1 MGDKLFNW
9 HCELFEKDISKYT
22 YIELAE
28 WILKCR
34 HVVSKSAFNEIG
46 DYLNSVYAFCHEW
59 EEHYQQNEKIYKSNK
74 FKKAILF
81 IGRKDKY
88 KFVVDYGKGKE
99 DVTDIVYSNM
109 QSSIFKKKVDEI
121 AFETLNDDIF
131 ECDEVFKSCFKD
143 KKSFKNKLN
152 DLICDFYFYKYNS
165 RIRVFTDDKWF
176 KAATYKDFL
185 NECEKNGNYT
195 IKLENKESYGSYL
208 KVLDSYGISKTIYL
222 DYMSVDKAEKAF
234 DKKIFINLAFALSL
248 PLRYAEDLLYY
259 NGFSI
264 IDSVKVLDIICEKA
278 FRIGFGRDYV
288 IALIDK
294 YNADM
299 RKNFPNFVEV
309 QNITKS
315 KR

>member
-1 MGDKLFNW
+1 
-9 HCELFEKDISKYT
+9 
-22 YIELAE
+22 
-28 WILKCR
+28 
-34 HVVSKSAFNEIG
+34 
-46 DYLNSVYAFCHEW
+46 
-59 EEHYQQNEKIYKSNK
+59 
-74 FKKAILF
+74 
-81 IGRKDKY
+81 
-88 KFVVDYGKGKE
+88 
-99 DVTDIVYSNM
+99 M
-109 QSSIFKKKVDEI
+109 QSSIFKTKVEKI

-143 KKSFKNKLN
+143 KENFKVRLN
-152 DLICDFYFYKYNS
+152 ELICNFYFYKYNS
-165 RIRVFTDDKWF
+165 RIRVFIDDKWF
-176 KAATYKDFL
+176 KTATYKDFL
-185 NECEKNGNYT
+185 NKCEKNENYT
-195 IKLENKESYGSYL
+195 IKPENKKSYGSYL
-208 KVLDSYGISKTIYL
+208 KALESYGISKTIYL

-264 IDSVKVLDIICEKA
+264 IDSIKTFDTICETA

-299 RKNFPNFVEV
+299 KKSFPNFVEV
-309 QNITKS
+309 RNLTKS